1 MKIGSV
7 LENQNL
13 EKRVAITPEI
23 VKKYTSL
30 GFEIYLSANYSSH
43 LGIDDKRYSDL
54 GVKFLQDDNSGTVNV
69 VTKVR
74 NFPGDSLTTDST
86 SEVSS
91 TTQKVNLRAR
101 GRQAVVRFESND
113 DATGNGNLSI
123 GWRLGD
129 TRMDVKTDGR
139 R

>member
-1 MKIGSV
+1 MEVFYINTKSVFDNDGSEMTNVFVESSDFDIGDGDRFTQISA
-7 LENQNL
+7 LIPDIKFIEDAN
-13 EKRVAITPEI
+13 AG
-23 VKKYTSL
+23 SL
-30 GFEIYLSANYSSH
+30 
-43 LGIDDKRYSDL
+43 
-54 GVKFLQDDNSGTVNV
+54 NV

-86 SEVSS
+86 SEISSS
-91 TTQKVNLRAR
+91 TQKINLRAR

-113 DATGNGNLSI
+113 DASNNGNLSI

>member
-1 MKIGSV
+1 VFVESADFDIGDGDRFT
-7 LENQNL
+7 Q
-13 EKRVAITPEI
+13 I
-23 VKKYTSL
+23 
-30 GFEIYLSANYSSH
+30 SA
-43 LGIDDKRYSDL
+43 LIPDI
-54 GVKFLQDDNSGTVNV
+54 KFLQDDNSGTVNV

-113 DATGNGNLSI
+113 DATDDGNLSI